1 MKEVQEYLA
10 LKQQSDSEHSEQ
22 WARFQQLY
30 DKRLWHEL
38 TVEVTSFLRD
48 DFFKTNSGLVEIY
61 EKFISDFEHR
71 LNPLSLTEMVLLVS
85 QECKDPQDKLK
96 LFERNKERA
105 KNSIEASILLMT
117 AVGNVKLETGKLDDV
132 KTIIREVQVKLD
144 SIDGVTTVHGRFYDL
159 SSTYFMKMGSFNKYY
174 RDALRYLG
182 CMDLT
187 LLSKSELQHRAFS
200 LVIAALLGD
209 EVYNFGELLAH
220 EVLQALEGTDE
231 HWLVDL
237 LIAFN
242 TGNIEEF
249 RQLESKWKTQNDL
262 ASNEHKLIEK
272 ITLLALMELSFKR
285 PSTERTIP
293 FKVISD
299 ATLTPVS
306 GVELLVMKA
315 LSLGLIK
322 GSIDEVDKVVHITWV
337 QPRVLDLNQLR
348 NMNVLLGN
356 WCQKVKTSAR
366 MVEDQVPELLVS
378 S

>member
-1 MKEVQEYLA
+1 MKEVQEYLIS
-10 LKQQSDSEHSEQ
+10 KQHTDAEHSDQ

-38 TVEVTSFLRD
+38 TVELTSFLRE
-48 DFFKTNSGLVEIY
+48 DFFKQNAGLVEIY

-71 LNPLSLTEMVLLVS
+71 LNPLSLTEIVLVIS
-85 QECKDPQDKLK
+85 QELTDPEDKLK
-96 LFERNKERA
+96 LFEKTKERA
-105 KNSIEASILLMT
+105 KNSIEATILLMT
-117 AVGNVKLETGKLDDV
+117 AMGIVKLESGKLD
-132 KTIIREVQVKLD
+132 QVKAIIQEAQTKLD
-144 SIDGVTTVHGRFYDL
+144 TIDGVTTVHGRFYDL

-182 CMDLT
+182 CMDLS
-187 LLSKSELQHRAFS
+187 LLSKSELKHRAFS
-200 LVIAALLGD
+200 LVLAALLGN

-220 EVLQALEGTDE
+220 DVLKALEGTDE
-231 HWLVDL
+231 HWLIDL
-237 LIAFN
+237 LLAFN
-242 TGNIEEF
+242 TGNIEKF

-262 ASNEHKLIEK
+262 ASNEENLAEK
-272 ITLLALMELSFKR
+272 ITLLAVMELSFKR

-293 FKVISD
+293 FKVISE
-299 ATLTPVS
+299 ATMVPVS
-306 GVELLVMKA
+306 GVEVLVMKA

-322 GSIDEVDKVVHITWV
+322 GSIDEVNKVVHITWV
-337 QPRVLDLNQLR
+337 QPRVLDISQIS

-356 WCQKVKTSAR
+356 WCQKVKSSAR